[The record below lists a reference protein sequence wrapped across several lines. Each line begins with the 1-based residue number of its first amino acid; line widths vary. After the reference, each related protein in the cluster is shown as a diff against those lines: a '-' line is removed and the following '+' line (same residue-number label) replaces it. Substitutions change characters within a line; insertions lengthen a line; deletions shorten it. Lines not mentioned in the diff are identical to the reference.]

1 MIRDSH
7 RAGKLEEK
15 LDVRLGG
22 YMNRSRTLTQQ
33 IVDAFEEL
41 ESTQIEYQ
49 SFVSLQIAENSAI
62 PRRIDSLEE
71 EILKLAR
78 RERDLQDKY
87 RDLSNEKMEL
97 CV

>member
-1 MIRDSH
+1 M
-7 RAGKLEEK
+7 
-15 LDVRLGG
+15 
-22 YMNRSRTLTQQ
+22 
-33 IVDAFEEL
+33 DAFEEL
-41 ESTQIEYQ
+41 ESAQVEYQ
-49 SFVSLQIAENSAI
+49 SFVSLQIAEKSAI

-71 EILKLAR
+71 EILKLSR